1 MPLEFSGHV
10 EILTPMI
17 TTVTGKNQITIPA
30 AIANRIGLKSGSRID
45 WQLGSKPDEI
55 LCIVM
60 PEPSVIAAS
69 LRGAG
74 KRYVKPGQDPT
85 SALLAERSAD
95 ESIRSTS
102 LE

>member
-1 MPLEFSGHV
+1 
-10 EILTPMI
+10 MI

-45 WQLGSKPDEI
+45 WQLSSNKPDEI
-55 LCIVM
+55 RCIVL

-74 KRYVKPGQDPT
+74 KRFLKPGQD
-85 SALLAERSAD
+85 SSAALLAERSTD
-95 ESIRSTS
+95 ESIRSTH
-102 LE
+102 LK